1 MIRILI
7 LLLMTFSSFFIQ
19 GRTIE
24 TLNQQ
29 QLIQRVE
36 QINELQNKVLMK
48 GSTTKDADTLFA
60 QYTDDFIYVHEVYG
74 GTYSRKG
81 LFKNTIK
88 YLKEGK
94 YQMTTPRYQ
103 VIQTMTGLNAIS
115 VLRKQD
121 DGEIHLSVFEFR
133 GSKVSKIIE
142 YWR

>member
-1 MIRILI
+1 
-7 LLLMTFSSFFIQ
+7 
-19 GRTIE
+19 
-24 TLNQQ
+24 
-29 QLIQRVE
+29 
-36 QINELQNKVLMK
+36 MK

-74 GTYSRKG
+74 GTYSREG

-88 YLKEGK
+88 YLTEGG

-133 GSKVSKIIE
+133 GSKVIPI
-142 YWR
+142 